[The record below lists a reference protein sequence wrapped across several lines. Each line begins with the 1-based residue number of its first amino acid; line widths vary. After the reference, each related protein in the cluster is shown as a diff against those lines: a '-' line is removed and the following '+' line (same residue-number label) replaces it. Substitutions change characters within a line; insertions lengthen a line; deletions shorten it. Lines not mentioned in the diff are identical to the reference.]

1 MFSLLINAVILL
13 LNCLVLILHIYMHYL
28 SLRHYFLYLN
38 IVWTFIRGRYR
49 ISRKRGGYGYFIL
62 GHFVAGHITRCMD
75 NILGDKTSVKIAS
88 GGQNAGHFMEQGG
101 QNANIIKTFYI

>member
-1 MFSLLINAVILL
+1 MG
-13 LNCLVLILHIYMHYL
+13 C
-28 SLRHYFLYLN
+28 R
-38 IVWTFIRGRYR
+38 
-49 ISRKRGGYGYFIL
+49 GYGYFIL

-75 NILGDKTSVKIAS
+75 NILGKQNDSQNCK